1 MHFRWL
7 TFLVYKEG
15 PFPSNIHAMLKGNIQ
30 TIIQTE
36 SIQYLHKKFN
46 NSFPQRPEVDEQHCN
61 EVTKRHLVK
70 DVMIYTLL
78 VFCYICI
85 FVLYIYYNLKY
96 TFYRLL
102 CTQKVY
108 FNRQAKGPI

>member
-1 MHFRWL
+1 MHFHWL

-15 PFPSNIHAMLKGNIQ
+15 FYPSNRHARFKSNIQ

-36 SIQYLHKKFN
+36 SMQYLHKKFD
-46 NSFPQRPEVDEQHCN
+46 NSVPQRPEVDEQHCN

-85 FVLYIYYNLKY
+85 FVSNLHS
-96 TFYRLL
+96 LL